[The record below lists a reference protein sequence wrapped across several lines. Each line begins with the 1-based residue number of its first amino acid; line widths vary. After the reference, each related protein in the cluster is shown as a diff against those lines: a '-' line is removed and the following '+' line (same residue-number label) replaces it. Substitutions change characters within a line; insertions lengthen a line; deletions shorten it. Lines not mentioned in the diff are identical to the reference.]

1 VRAEFP
7 RLLGVGPGT
16 TSTQERASQPQA
28 RDLSLEGGWRCDA
41 CQRPTLTGAGSL
53 EKVAGLAT
61 LGPRNTL
68 LQHQLH
74 SVCTRRLLL
83 MLHFQIPFVSEPS
96 KGR

>member
-1 VRAEFP
+1 MCSVWVR
-7 RLLGVGPGT
+7 V
-16 TSTQERASQPQA
+16 QRAPKNGHPNRKQGISVW
-28 RDLSLEGGWRCDA
+28 RGGWRCDA